1 MKVRSE
7 ERPVERYEIQG
18 EGERVTLILNDLA
31 SVDEVDGMY
40 EWQQYYA
47 ELMNNAEQIAENIE
61 ELFEL
66 AKQKEYDEL
75 AEKVREKRNKLL
87 QESDAYMCLDRLNL
101 DTSSAIKFLAS
112 LKNIFQNNYATYR
125 QALRDITDQPGFPY
139 DVEFPEKP
147 E

>member
-18 EGERVTLILNDLA
+18 DGERVTLILNDLT
-31 SVDEVDGMY
+31 SVVEVDGMY

-47 ELMNNAEQIAENIE
+47 ELMNNAEQIVENIE

-66 AKQKEYDEL
+66 AKQKEFDEL

-112 LKNIFQNNYATYR
+112 LKNIFQNNYAIYR

>member
-18 EGERVTLILNDLA
+18 DGERVTLILNDLT
-31 SVDEVDGMY
+31 SVVEVDGMY

-66 AKQKEYDEL
+66 AKQKEFDEL

-112 LKNIFQNNYATYR
+112 LKNIFQNNYAIYR

>member
-18 EGERVTLILNDLA
+18 DGERVTLILNDLA
-31 SVDEVDGMY
+31 SVVEVDGMY

-66 AKQKEYDEL
+66 AKKKEFDEL

>member
-31 SVDEVDGMY
+31 SVVEVDGMY

-66 AKQKEYDEL
+66 AKQKEFDEL

>member
-18 EGERVTLILNDLA
+18 DGERVTLILNDLA
-31 SVDEVDGMY
+31 SVVEVDGMY

-47 ELMNNAEQIAENIE
+47 ELMNNVEQIAENIE

-66 AKQKEYDEL
+66 AKQKEFDEL

-139 DVEFPEKP
+139 EVEFPDKP